1 MPRDSNRVVYPP
13 EGWTNSLAAEY
24 IGPDQFGNGEV
35 YDAQLKRTPLEG
47 APLIRLIY
55 DQRDEEITVRC
66 LRCEQQSQA
75 AGRFIAYPMI
85 GIVSINAT
93 ALLVPMN
100 TPRIMRHLADRHDEA
115 LGGIDDVDFFNCL
128 LDSCGL

>member
-1 MPRDSNRVVYPP
+1 MPRPSNRVVHPP
-13 EGWTNSLAAEY
+13 EGWSNSLTAAY
-24 IGPDQFGNGEV
+24 AGADPFGNGEM
-35 YDAQLKRTPLEG
+35 YDAQLDG
-47 APLIRLIY
+47 APLLRLVF

-66 LRCEQQSQA
+66 LRCEARSQA
-75 AGRFIAYPMI
+75 SGRFMAHPMI

-100 TPRIMRHLADRHDEA
+100 TPRIMRHLAGVHDET
-115 LGGIDDVDFFNCL
+115 LNGIDDMDFFNCL

>member
-75 AGRFIAYPMI
+75 AGRFTAYPMI